1 MVELAGITLDQKKQ
15 ITIMSVHTV
24 GRYWV
29 AYEEYVV
36 STTVYQRRVRNG
48 RISERP
54 RIAGSSRVEMLSNRQ
69 DGEQDRPRTMYVKRL
84 LTVGGVQGPS
94 GLGAVEM

>member
-1 MVELAGITLDQKKQ
+1 MVELAGITLDGKNK
-15 ITIMSVHTV
+15 ITILSVQIV
-24 GRYWV
+24 GRCFV

-36 STTVYQRRVRNG
+36 STTVCQRRVRNG

-54 RIAGSSRVEMLSNRQ
+54 RIAGSSRVEMLSNMQ
-69 DGEQDRPRTMYVKRL
+69 DVEQDRPQLIHMKRL

-94 GLGAVEM
+94 GLGAVEI

>member
-1 MVELAGITLDQKKQ
+1 MVELAGITLDGKNK
-15 ITIMSVHTV
+15 ITIMSVYTV

-36 STTVYQRRVRNG
+36 STTVCQRGVRNG

-54 RIAGSSRVEMLSNRQ
+54 RIAGSSRVETLSNIQ
-69 DGEQDRPRTMYVKRL
+69 DIEQDRPQLVHIQRL